1 MTRHGCLQEQ
11 VPQFRFDHGA
21 VSVPDLEAA
30 IAWYGSM
37 LGFVVARK
45 FALPPAKANC
55 AMLVRGDMR
64 IELFQPEEPTPLPDE
79 RRDPDSDVRL
89 LGNKH
94 FAFQTEGFDELV
106 AWFEAQGA
114 DIAKRVSGSFGQ
126 AIFVRDVAGN
136 LVEFVSRPS

>member
-1 MTRHGCLQEQ
+1 
-11 VPQFRFDHGA
+11 
-21 VSVPDLEAA
+21 
-30 IAWYGSM
+30 
-37 LGFVVARK
+37 
-45 FALPPAKANC
+45 
-55 AMLVRGDMR
+55 MLVRGDMR
-64 IELFQPEEPTPLPDE
+64 IELFQPEEPTPLLDE
-79 RRDPDSDVRL
+79 RRDPDSDVKL

-106 AWFEAQGA
+106 AWFEAKGA

>member
-1 MTRHGCLQEQ
+1 VTSHACLQEQ

-37 LGFVVARK
+37 LGFAVARR
-45 FALPPAKANC
+45 FALSPARANC
-55 AMLVRGDMR
+55 AMLVRDDMR
-64 IELFQPEEPTPLPDE
+64 IELFQPEVPTLLPDE
-79 RRDPDSDVRL
+79 RRDPDSDVKL

-94 FAFQTEGFDELV
+94 FAFRTESFDELV
-106 AWFEAQGA
+106 AWFEAKGA

-126 AIFVRDVAGN
+126 AVFIRDVAGN